1 MSTNNTIG
9 TQSRFHYAWVVMIG
23 CCLIMLG
30 TMGIKSG
37 GSIGDYMTPA
47 AEALDT
53 SRTAISVYDTS
64 RTLVMAL
71 FQPVAAFVFKKYDVR
86 ITVALAALLCG
97 GGAILI
103 GLMNSVAGWYVG
115 AVVNGIGLSFICYM
129 LIPIVMN
136 NWFHASM
143 GLAAGIAMSC
153 SGLGGAIFAPIVG
166 ELIAN
171 FSWTT
176 AIMITGAIGGVIS
189 ILAALLLLRTRPED
203 KGLLPYGYKP
213 GQDTAAISEEDHKG
227 LTAKDALR
235 SPFFYLII
243 LSIML
248 IYFYGSFQIHITNY
262 ATSVGFPI
270 DQASRVASLMMIGL
284 VVGKILLGFVNDRLG
299 GLATLGAAVILVL
312 VAVFTLVTSHGAVM
326 PVFIGAFLV
335 GMSAGSL
342 QLVPPMLIRGSM
354 GNKEYGKIY
363 GWAATVGV
371 LVSSVAAPIYAAILD
386 ATGTY
391 NTIIAVAAGGM
402 VLALVLNLIAY
413 NRARKLWV

>member
-1 MSTNNTIG
+1 MPDNTIQKKSG
-9 TQSRFHYAWVVMIG
+9 FHYGWVVMIS

-30 TMGIKSG
+30 TMGIMSG
-37 GSIGDYMTPA
+37 GSIGVYMTPA
-47 AEALDT
+47 AEALGT
-53 SRTAISVYDTS
+53 TRTAIAVYDTI

-71 FQPVAAFVFKKYDVR
+71 FQSVAAILFKKYDAR
-86 ITVALAALLCG
+86 ITVSIAALFCG
-97 GGAILI
+97 GGAIVI

-115 AVVNGIGLSFICYM
+115 AVLNGIGLSFICYM
-129 LIPIVMN
+129 LIPIVIN

-166 ELIAN
+166 SLIKSY
-171 FSWTT
+171 SWNT
-176 AIMITGAIGGVIS
+176 AIMITGAIGGAIS
-189 ILAALLLLRTRPED
+189 ILSAALLLRTRPED
-203 KGLLPYGYKP
+203 KGLLPYGYQA
-213 GQDTAAISEEDHKG
+213 GATAATAEDDHKG
-227 LTAKDALR
+227 LSVKEALR
-235 SPFFYLII
+235 SPYFYIII

-262 ATSVGFPI
+262 AVSVGFPI
-270 DQASRVASLMMIGL
+270 DLASRVASLMMIGL
-284 VVGKILLGFVNDRLG
+284 VAGKIILGFVNDRLG

-312 VAVFTLVTSHGAVM
+312 AAVITLVTSHGNPT

-354 GNKEYGKIY
+354 GNKDYGKLY
-363 GWAATVGV
+363 GYAATVGV
-371 LVSSVAAPIYAAILD
+371 LVSSIAAPVYAAILE

-402 VLALVLNLIAY
+402 VLALILNLFAY
-413 NRARKLWV
+413 NQARKLWN